1 MEEESRRRSGTGQAH
16 SLLVLI
22 RELHFL
28 PKLLLVFERA
38 DGGRAARKCR
48 LKFIA
53 VAFPLQGGAE
63 LQQRVQVGREQVIQ
77 GSLFCIGKMSSMLA
91 SHFYHVLPT
100 SLDIFVFFV

>member
-1 MEEESRRRSGTGQAH
+1 MEEAYRRRSGTGQAH

-48 LKFIA
+48 LKFFA
-53 VAFPLQGGAE
+53 VAFPLQGSAE

-77 GSLFCIGKMSSMLA
+77 GSFLCFGQMSSMVA
-91 SHFYHVLPT
+91 SHFCHVFPT
-100 SLDIFVFFV
+100 SLDLLVSFC